1 MELKQSDT
9 INRYDKEMKSQEGWR
24 RSQESPALF
33 YKDAQELYKE
43 DVKRRKNN

>member
-9 INRYDKEMKSQEGWR
+9 INKYDKEMKSQEEIKHF
-24 RSQESPALF
+24 QESASLF

>member
-9 INRYDKEMKSQEGWR
+9 INRYDKEM
-24 RSQESPALF
+24 ESAALF

>member
-9 INRYDKEMKSQEGWR
+9 IKHF
-24 RSQESPALF
+24 QESAALF